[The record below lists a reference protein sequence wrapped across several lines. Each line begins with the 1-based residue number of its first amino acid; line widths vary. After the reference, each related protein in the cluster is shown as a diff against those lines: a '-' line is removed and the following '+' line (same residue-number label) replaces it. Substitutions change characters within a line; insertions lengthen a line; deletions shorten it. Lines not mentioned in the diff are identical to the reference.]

1 MFKKSPFDIS
11 GKTKKEKLSYN
22 ATFALRRIATL
33 SWSSLRENLM
43 RDNIR
48 YFAVQLLAKLSQGA
62 GAKSSHLWTEK
73 LQNNCLKK
81 FSSFAIT
88 R

>member
-1 MFKKSPFDIS
+1 MFKKADFEI
-11 GKTKKEKLSYN
+11 GGNTKKEKLSYN
-22 ATFALRRIATL
+22 ATFALRRIASL
-33 SWSSLRENLM
+33 SWSSLSENLM

-48 YFAVQLLAKLSQGA
+48 YFAVQLFAKLSQGV

-81 FSSFAIT
+81 FSSFAVT

>member
-48 YFAVQLLAKLSQGA
+48 YFAVQLLAKLSQ
-62 GAKSSHLWTEK
+62 
-73 LQNNCLKK
+73 
-81 FSSFAIT
+81 
-88 R
+88 